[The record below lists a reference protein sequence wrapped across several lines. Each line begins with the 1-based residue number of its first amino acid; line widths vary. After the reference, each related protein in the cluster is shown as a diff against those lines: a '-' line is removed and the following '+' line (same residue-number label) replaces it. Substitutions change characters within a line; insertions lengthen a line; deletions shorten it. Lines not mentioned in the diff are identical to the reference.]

1 MARFR
6 IVQNFA
12 GMAGTWVV
20 SEDSSLAFPVAKE
33 ALHDLDLS
41 SRTAEAPGVATEGT
55 GLDEVLMTIR
65 APALDPL
72 FAAAQQSA

>member
-1 MARFR
+1 MAQFR
-6 IVQNFA
+6 IVQNAA

-33 ALHDLDLS
+33 ALHGLDLS
-41 SRTAEAPGVATEGT
+41 SRTAEAPRVAADA
-55 GLDEVLMTIR
+55 GLDEVLITMR

-72 FAAAQQSA
+72 FATTQ